1 MEVVRE
7 APILIPVT
15 EYPEKFIPGYSY
27 YDSAV
32 RDAVM
37 DAKYNGRLDT
47 IRPFMK
53 LYLERLQTALS
64 SVQLDAVVMVPSSRP
79 LVNYLFQRVSHTLG
93 LPKSCPFRV
102 SRNIQV
108 KYSSNRFAAAFC
120 KFRVWY
126 GCGVPC
132 RVLLVDDV
140 RVTGSTLSAARRCLL
155 SAGAMVVWSTA
166 FAVGGVD
173 EMG

>member
-1 MEVVRE
+1 MESVRE
-7 APILIPVT
+7 APILIPAT
-15 EYPEKFIPGYSY
+15 GYPEKFIPGYSY
-27 YDSAV
+27 YDSAI
-32 RDAVM
+32 RDAVL

-53 LYLERLQTALS
+53 LYLERLRTALA
-64 SVQLDAVVMVPSSRP
+64 SVRLDAVVMVPSSRP
-79 LVNYLFQRVSHTLG
+79 LVNYLFQRVSHTLE

-102 SRNIQV
+102 SKNIEV
-108 KYSSNRFAAAFC
+108 KYSANRYAAASC

-140 RVTGSTLSAARRCLL
+140 RVTGATLAAARQPLL
-155 SAGAMVVWSTA
+155 I
-166 FAVGGVD
+166 
-173 EMG
+173 